1 MKESDF
7 QVYFQINILHLCF
20 DMSLDRFSFLNSID
34 SDYVDELHQKYLID
48 KRLVESSWRQFFDGY
63 EFAKLNYDEVDE
75 VPSIVKKEFR
85 VINLINAYRARGHL
99 FTKTNPVRER
109 RKYSPTLDIKNF
121 GLDEDDL
128 LTVFQAGDQV
138 GIGPSSLNEIIA
150 HLEET
155 YCQSIGIEYQY
166 IRDPERVEWIR
177 KQIEIKNRPQFTK
190 DQKKHILHK
199 LNQSNVFEQFLQ
211 KKFVGQKRFSIEGAE
226 SLIPALDTLIEN
238 GSTLGLKEFVV
249 GMAHRGRLNV
259 LANIFNKTYESIFTE
274 FEGKEYD
281 DDTLFDGDVKYHLG
295 ITSEIVTD
303 AGNQVKITLAPNP
316 SHLEAVDPVVEGIT
330 RSKIDHELEG
340 NERKILPILIH
351 GDAAIAGQG
360 IVYEVVQM
368 AQLDGYRTGGT
379 LHIVIN
385 NQVGFTT
392 NYLDARSST
401 YCTDVG
407 KTTLSPVFHVNGDDI
422 EAVVQTIDIALRY
435 RQEFSRDVFVDL
447 LCYRK
452 YGHNEG
458 DEPKFTQP
466 KLYKAIASHP
476 NPREIYLNQLIEQG
490 IVSHEEG
497 LEMEKEFDDMLQ
509 ERLAEAKQIEKA
521 KITNFL
527 EDVWKDFRK
536 SKKED
541 FIMSPDTGY
550 DEKKLIQ
557 LAKKIN
563 YLPEG
568 KKYFRKIL
576 KLFDDRLAMLESDK
590 LDWAMGELL
599 AYASLLQDGYSVRI
613 SGQDVER
620 GTFSHRHAV
629 VKTEDDEEE
638 VIPLSLISEDQGKF
652 DIYNSLLSEYAVLG
666 FDYGY
671 SFNTPNGLTIWE
683 AQFGDFFNG
692 AQIIIDQFLSA
703 AEDKWGTPNGL
714 VMLLPHGYE
723 GMGSEHSSGRIE
735 RFLQL
740 CAEFNMQVVNC
751 TTPSNY
757 FHLLRRQQMRP
768 FRKPL
773 VVFTPKKLLRYPR
786 AVSSIKELANGCFSE
801 VIDDHFADAKKVD
814 TVVLCS
820 GKFYYDLLEKYEITV
835 AENLAL
841 VRLEQLYPFP
851 ESQLSEIIKKYGE
864 SSKYI
869 WAQEEPENMG
879 AWSFILRKWHFT
891 PIVCHSRMESGSPA
905 SGSPKIHEIRHN
917 AIIDKVM
924 SYTKKK

>member
-1 MKESDF
+1 MA
-7 QVYFQINILHLCF
+7 
-20 DMSLDRFSFLNSID
+20 LDSFSFLNSID
-34 SDYVDELHQKYLID
+34 SDFVDELHQKYLVD
-48 KRLVESSWRQFFDGY
+48 KRLVEQSWRQFFDGY
-63 EFAKLNYDEVDE
+63 EFAKINYSDEE
-75 VPSIVKKEFR
+75 EIPTNVKKEFM
-85 VINLINAYRARGHL
+85 VINLIDAYRSRGHL

-109 RKYSPTLDIKNF
+109 RKYRPTLDIKNF
-121 GLDEDDL
+121 GLDEGDL
-128 LTVFQAGDQV
+128 ITVFQAGAQI
-138 GIGPSSLNEIIA
+138 GLGPSTLNEIVS

-166 IRDPERVEWIR
+166 IRHPERVEWIR
-177 KQIEIKNRPQFTK
+177 KNIELKNRPKYSK
-190 DQKKHILHK
+190 DRKKHILHK
-199 LNQSNVFEQFLQ
+199 LNQATVFEQFLQ

-226 SLIPALDTLIEN
+226 SIIPALDVLIEN
-238 GSTLGLKEFVV
+238 GSALGLKEFVV

-259 LANIFNKTYESIFTE
+259 LANIFNKTYENIFSE

-281 DDTLFDGDVKYHLG
+281 DDALFDGDVKYHLG
-295 ITSEIVTD
+295 ITSEIKTD
-303 AGNQVKITLAPNP
+303 SGNNVKITLSPNP

-330 RSKIDHELEG
+330 RSKIDNELGGDEK
-340 NERKILPILIH
+340 KILPILIH
-351 GDAAIAGQG
+351 GDAAVAGQG

-401 YCTDVG
+401 YCTDVA
-407 KTTLSPVFHVNGDDI
+407 KSTLCPVFHVNGDDV
-422 EAVVQTIDIALRY
+422 EAVVQTIDIALKY

-466 KLYKAIASHP
+466 KLYKLIGKHP
-476 NPREIYLNQLIEQG
+476 NPREIYLKQLIDQQV
-490 IVSHEEG
+490 VSIDEG
-497 LEMEKEFDDMLQ
+497 NEMEKEFDDMLQ
-509 ERLAEAKQIEKA
+509 DRLDDAKEIEKA

-527 EDVWKDFRK
+527 EDVWTDYRK
-536 SKKED
+536 SDHED
-541 FIMSPDTGY
+541 FFKSPKTAV
-550 DEKKLIQ
+550 DEKKLVD
-557 LAKKIN
+557 LAHKLN

-576 KLFDDRLAMLESDK
+576 KLFEDRIKMLDDDN

-599 AYASLLQDGYSVRI
+599 AYASLLVEGHSIRI

-638 VIPLSLISEDQGKF
+638 VIPLQNLSENQGTF
-652 DIYNSLLSEYAVLG
+652 QIYNSLLSEYAVLG

-671 SFNTPNGLTIWE
+671 AFNTPNGLTIWE

-740 CAEFNMQVVNC
+740 CAEYNMQVANC
-751 TTPSNY
+751 TNPANY
-757 FHLLRRQQMRP
+757 FHLLRRQLKRP

-773 VVFTPKKLLRYPR
+773 IVFTPKKLLRYPR
-786 AVSSIKELANGCFSE
+786 AVSSLKEMSSGCFLE
-801 VIDDHFADAKKVD
+801 IIDDSSAVVENID
-814 TVVLCS
+814 TLVFCS
-820 GKFYYDLLEKYEITV
+820 GKFYYDLIEVY
-835 AENLAL
+835 ENLDATN
-841 VRLEQLYPFP
+841 VAFIRLEQLYPFP
-851 ESQLSEIIKKYGE
+851 KKQIQTLLN
-864 SSKYI
+864 KYRKDCKI
-869 WAQEEPENMG
+869 VWAQEEPENMG
-879 AWSFILRKWHFT
+879 PWSFILRKWKFS
-891 PIVCHSRMESGSPA
+891 PISCCARNHSGSPA
-905 SGSPKIHEIRHN
+905 SGSPKVHEIRHN
-917 AIIDKVM
+917 AVINQVM
-924 SYTKKK
+924 SYAKQ

>member
-1 MKESDF
+1 MA
-7 QVYFQINILHLCF
+7 
-20 DMSLDRFSFLNSID
+20 LDRFSFLNSID
-34 SDYVDELHQKYLID
+34 SDYVDELHQMYLVD
-48 KRLVESSWRQFFDGY
+48 KRLVEESWRQFFDGY
-63 EFAKLNYDEVDE
+63 EFAKETYSEEDE
-75 VPSIVKKEFR
+75 VPSNFKKEFM
-85 VINLINAYRARGHL
+85 VINLINEYRSRGHL
-99 FTKTNPVRER
+99 FTKTNPVRDR

-128 LTVFQAGDQV
+128 VTVFQAGDQI
-138 GIGPSSLNEIIA
+138 GLGPSTLNEIVT

-155 YCQSIGIEYQY
+155 YCQSIGIEFQY
-166 IRDPERVEWIR
+166 IRHPERVEWIR
-177 KQIEIKNRPQFTK
+177 KNIELKNRPQFSK
-190 DQKKHILHK
+190 VQKKYILDK
-199 LNQSNVFEQFLQ
+199 LNQATVFEQFLQ

-226 SLIPALDTLIEN
+226 SLIPALDALIEN
-238 GSTLGLKEFVV
+238 GSSLGLKEFVV

-259 LANIFNKTYESIFTE
+259 LANIFNKTYESIFSE

-281 DDTLFDGDVKYHLG
+281 DEALFDGDVKYHLG
-295 ITSEIVTD
+295 ITSEIDTVS
-303 AGNQVKITLAPNP
+303 GNSVKITLSPNP

-330 RSKIDHELEG
+330 RSKIDHELDGDEK
-340 NERKILPILIH
+340 KILPILIH

-360 IVYEVVQM
+360 IVYEVIQM

-401 YCTDVG
+401 YCTDVA
-407 KTTLSPVFHVNGDDI
+407 KSTLCPVFHVNGDDI

-466 KLYKAIASHP
+466 KLYKLIAKHP
-476 NPREIYLNQLIEQG
+476 NPREIYLKKLVDEQV
-490 IVSHEEG
+490 VSIEEG
-497 LEMEKEFDDMLQ
+497 NEMEKEFDDMLQ
-509 ERLAEAKQIEKA
+509 ERLDEAKQIAKA

-527 EDVWKDFRK
+527 EDVWEGFRK
-536 SKKED
+536 SNDDD
-541 FIMSPDTGY
+541 FDDSPETGVE
-550 DEKKLIQ
+550 EKKLIELAHQ
-557 LAKKIN
+557 LN
-563 YLPEG
+563 HLPDG
-568 KKYFRKIL
+568 KKYFRKII
-576 KLFDDRLAMLESDK
+576 KLFEDRIKMLNANK
-590 LDWAMGELL
+590 LDWAMGELM
-599 AYASLLQDGYSVRI
+599 AYASLLVEGYSVRI

-638 VIPLSLISEDQGKF
+638 VIPLSALSKDQGTF
-652 DIYNSLLSEYAVLG
+652 QIYNSLLSEYAVLG

-671 SFNTPNGLTIWE
+671 AFNTPKGLTIWE

-723 GMGSEHSSGRIE
+723 GMGSEHSSARIE

-740 CAEFNMQVVNC
+740 CAEHNIQIANC
-751 TTPSNY
+751 TTPANY
-757 FHLLRRQQMRP
+757 FHLLRRQIIRP
-768 FRKPL
+768 YRKPL
-773 VVFTPKKLLRYPR
+773 IVFTPKKLLRYPR
-786 AVSSIKELANGCFSE
+786 AVSSVKEMSKGSFQE
-801 VIDDHFADAKKVD
+801 VIDDQSANTSNIN
-814 TVVLCS
+814 TVVFCS
-820 GKFYYDLLEKYEITV
+820 GKFYYDLIEKYETIE
-835 AENLAL
+835 AENIAII
-841 VRLEQLYPFP
+841 RLEQIYPFP
-851 ESQLSEIIKKYGE
+851 KKQLQNIINKYG
-864 SSKYI
+864 KDCQFI

-879 AWSFILRKWHFT
+879 PWSFILRKWKFS
-891 PIVCHSRMESGSPA
+891 PIICCARNESGSPA
-905 SGSPKIHEIRHN
+905 SGSPKVHEIRHN
-917 AIIDKVM
+917 AIINKVM
-924 SYTKKK
+924 SYAKQ